1 MKISKIIGV
10 IAIIQSVGLI
20 LLSTLKTIKTQM
32 DLNNPLFPKEFIYNL
47 FFQDIIK
54 VIVLLCI
61 LLFQIIFFRK
71 KLYIW
76 SIFLLLLSIMVYNLQ
91 YFFQ

>member
-20 LLSTLKTIKTQM
+20 LLSTLKTIKIQM

-47 FFQDIIK
+47 LFQDIIK

-61 LLFQIIFFRK
+61 LFISNNFF
-71 KLYIW
+71 
-76 SIFLLLLSIMVYNLQ
+76 
-91 YFFQ
+91 